1 MAGGG
6 GDCRPPRHCRTVSAD
21 ERNTSVAGNRGRR
34 RAGASPA
41 PSRACVRAHRSL
53 RLRDSSPIGR
63 PPAPHPRG
71 ARRTDLAGHP
81 GTTPLFPGGR
91 PLVSGYVS
99 GFLGL
104 LAVLFALIT
113 WQVAVEGP
121 LLRLDERVGG
131 KLFGHGPAPLTQV
144 FSDLGGMPVA
154 LPVLT
159 CALGY
164 ALWRGA
170 RRLAVYAALTM
181 AAVPALVIPLKVAT
195 ARQGPLTEAVNYF
208 PSGHTATAA
217 VAYGASA
224 LVLMTLPRPSWLREA
239 SAPGVD
245 DARRRDPVDHG
256 DGHRSGAARL
266 PLAAGRA
273 GQLVPGA
280 SGARAPMVGQLPK

>member
-1 MAGGG
+1 MRETPRSRETAADAGPGLPQR
-6 GDCRPPRHCRTVSAD
+6 RP
-21 ERNTSVAGNRGRR
+21 GR
-34 RAGASPA
+34 AFAHTGASGSGTP
-41 PSRACVRAHRSL
+41 HRS
-53 RLRDSSPIGR
+53 DGR
-63 PPAPHPRG
+63 PPHTPRG

-81 GTTPLFPGGR
+81 GTTPPVPGWPA

-131 KLFGHGPAPLTQV
+131 KLFGHGPAALTQV

-170 RRLAVYAALTM
+170 RRLAVCAALTM

-224 LVLMTLPRPSWLREA
+224 LVLMALPRPSWLREA
-239 SAPGVD
+239 SWPRAWMMPVAAILLTTATGIGLVLHGYHWPLDVLASWCLGPLVLAPLWWVSCRS
-245 DARRRDPVDHG
+245 RRRSSSRTP
-256 DGHRSGAARL
+256 SC
-266 PLAAGRA
+266 
-273 GQLVPGA
+273 
-280 SGARAPMVGQLPK
+280 

>member
-1 MAGGG
+1 M
-6 GDCRPPRHCRTVSAD
+6 RSRTP
-21 ERNTSVAGNRGRR
+21 E
-34 RAGASPA
+34 
-41 PSRACVRAHRSL
+41 
-53 RLRDSSPIGR
+53 
-63 PPAPHPRG
+63 PPAPGLLTDRTA
-71 ARRTDLAGHP
+71 ARPTPPGRAANRSHRPSRNNPPVPGWAG
-81 GTTPLFPGGR
+81 

-131 KLFGHGPAPLTQV
+131 KLFGHGPAALTQV

-239 SAPGVD
+239 SWPRAWMMPVAAILLTTATGIGLVLHGYHWPLDVLASWCLGPLVLAPLWWVSCRS
-245 DARRRDPVDHG
+245 RRRSSSRTP
-256 DGHRSGAARL
+256 SC
-266 PLAAGRA
+266 
-273 GQLVPGA
+273 
-280 SGARAPMVGQLPK
+280 